1 MNDFIL
7 HKIIKFLVVILG
19 LLYKIISFLHKM
31 NTFSKK
37 KKKKKWRISR
47 KTLVF
52 HRFKHASTMI
62 SLGFGASHPYS
73 SLQAR

>member
-7 HKIIKFLVVILG
+7 HKIIKFLIVIVK

-37 KKKKKWRISR
+37 KKKWRISR

-52 HRFKHASTMI
+52 HTFKHASTMI

>member
-7 HKIIKFLVVILG
+7 HKIIKFLVVIVG

-37 KKKKKWRISR
+37 KKIKRRISR

-52 HRFKHASTMI
+52 HTFKHASTMI

>member
-7 HKIIKFLVVILG
+7 PKIIKFLVAIVG
-19 LLYKIISFLHKM
+19 LLYKVISFLHKM

-37 KKKKKWRISR
+37 KTKWRISH
-47 KTLVF
+47 KTIVF
-52 HRFKHASTMI
+52 HIFTHASIMI

>member
-19 LLYKIISFLHKM
+19 LLYKIISFINKM
-31 NTFSKK
+31 NTFS

-52 HRFKHASTMI
+52 HTFKHASTMI
-62 SLGFGASHPYS
+62 SLGFGANHPYS

>member
-1 MNDFIL
+1 MNVFIL
-7 HKIIKFLVVILG
+7 HKIIKFLVVIVG
-19 LLYKIISFLHKM
+19 LLYKIISFLLK
-31 NTFSKK
+31 NEYVLQ
-37 KKKKKWRISR
+37 KKKKWRISR

-52 HRFKHASTMI
+52 HTFKHASTMI

>member
-7 HKIIKFLVVILG
+7 HKIIKFLVVIVG
-19 LLYKIISFLHKM
+19 LLYKIISFLLK
-31 NTFSKK
+31 NEYVLQ

-52 HRFKHASTMI
+52 HTFKHASTMI

>member
-7 HKIIKFLVVILG
+7 HKVIKFLVAIVG

-37 KKKKKWRISR
+37 KKWRISH

-52 HRFKHASTMI
+52 HTFKHALIMI

-73 SLQAR
+73 SLQAG